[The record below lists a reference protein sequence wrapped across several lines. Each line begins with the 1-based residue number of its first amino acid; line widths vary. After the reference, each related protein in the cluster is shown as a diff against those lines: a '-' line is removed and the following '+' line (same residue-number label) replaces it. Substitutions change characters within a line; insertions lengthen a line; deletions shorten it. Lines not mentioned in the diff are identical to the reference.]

1 MVHRLRWPT
10 PTESPRS
17 VECVTGTV
25 PPRLHVKLR
34 ANREGTTLPDNH
46 GQIWAELA
54 TLSSNDGNL
63 FKDSNKVVE
72 QQMLEHLG
80 LSSRVKFPVRRLAT
94 LWKNER
100 WNQMITRWCRFPMGQ
115 SLFTIST
122 FEWMASCRIDD
133 YWFAAFDQVI
143 QAAST
148 LHGRF
153 GLDIDVPDWNQLASL
168 PATRSQTDVQG
179 LFYPE
184 LAPDEVPQPS
194 SDRPRNF
201 LPALRDEAYHDLHRS
216 VALDPAYRFFDI
228 QALLKTTKQEGKI
241 MSAVMSHVGQ
251 WLNRKPTRVADRN
264 SNKPALRGD
273 LIPGLQKKYG
283 EEAEAKSIVLQQQL
297 LDFVRCHAKDFTSA
311 AIDHHLHEYPDAHTE
326 TYAARFELAVWQ
338 RLLSLVRDFVGPNL
352 QHPCM
357 ARFNSGVPWSIPSQP
372 LLTVAHI
379 ARDSICQS
387 PEIAQN
393 PALRSPSAADKLDK
407 ILQLAVTKWALEL
420 CTEAL
425 AYGGDGWGA
434 SETALVEAHRAKFA
448 TLLTGLDPAQSSP
461 TYEQRTPASAAHG
474 SRVSESCQVTPA
486 FRADENNTKQATPP
500 VSTPVV
506 QPPLTGEAS
515 HDLRQN
521 ATRRQRRTSASAGPN
536 VASLLEDSQSSAG
549 DGQGRVH
556 TIKGSRHWRRK
567 GTASQAKVA

>member
-1 MVHRLRWPT
+1 MKRKHANDSATQMNKRPSLREANSVYDEAEQYRIATVRFPINALTSKWSSGANRPISKTHKRRLCQIFKEVGVLRRDPDHRLQIACSRAHVEQMLEHLGQKRNEVGGAAGTREKSPDTDADYPSFEDWSSVVGEQEKAELIAGQHRLEALKELLETSGAQHAERWWVCNVYD
-10 PTESPRS
+10 RDA
-17 VECVTGTV
+17 V

-115 SLFTIST
+115 SLFTLST

-184 LAPDEVPQPS
+184 LAPEELPQPS
-194 SDRPRNF
+194 SDRPRNS

-228 QALLKTTKQEGKI
+228 QALLNTTKRGKDHERCDVPRR
-241 MSAVMSHVGQ
+241 AVA
-251 WLNRKPTRVADRN
+251 KP
-264 SNKPALRGD
+264 
-273 LIPGLQKKYG
+273 
-283 EEAEAKSIVLQQQL
+283 EA
-297 LDFVRCHAKDFTSA
+297 
-311 AIDHHLHEYPDAHTE
+311 YP
-326 TYAARFELAVWQ
+326 
-338 RLLSLVRDFVGPNL
+338 S
-352 QHPCM
+352 C
-357 ARFNSGVPWSIPSQP
+357 
-372 LLTVAHI
+372 
-379 ARDSICQS
+379 
-387 PEIAQN
+387 
-393 PALRSPSAADKLDK
+393 RS
-407 ILQLAVTKWALEL
+407 
-420 CTEAL
+420 
-425 AYGGDGWGA
+425 
-434 SETALVEAHRAKFA
+434 
-448 TLLTGLDPAQSSP
+448 
-461 TYEQRTPASAAHG
+461 
-474 SRVSESCQVTPA
+474 
-486 FRADENNTKQATPP
+486 
-500 VSTPVV
+500 
-506 QPPLTGEAS
+506 
-515 HDLRQN
+515 
-521 ATRRQRRTSASAGPN
+521 
-536 VASLLEDSQSSAG
+536 
-549 DGQGRVH
+549 
-556 TIKGSRHWRRK
+556 
-567 GTASQAKVA
+567 